1 MRFEEAQ
8 FSAENDSDF
17 LVTYSALA
25 TAFVVGNEPVPLKL
39 SSGMDSTRPAGD
51 TLSPV
56 DKAGILY
63 TDEIGEYM
71 EVKSVKALIF
81 SEQVFEHPIMT
92 TNAGDGTTT
101 YTFHGTIDSPV
112 YGTLQASDILIT
124 VKTKTAAGTGKKTQV
139 LTVQIPDRAIPLRV
153 NNVELGE
160 GENVISHTV
169 DVAYPLRV
177 IYTVGVQ
184 DGVKTANGAVDA
196 GKIDESYK
204 SRHTEGDRLHF
215 YCNLFD
221 GEKECV
227 HGLTAGNAQAQFA
240 PSASNP
246 YYIVQEDIPLYT
258 DNECTMAATGDSFDP
273 DSVYYYTVQFYG
285 AAHTI
290 TEVRSLSHTALNVE
304 KKNGQW
310 NIRPGQPYEPNTAAR
325 HAEKVNQQ
333 TDTAALCAYATMDD
347 ATAFAYHGN
356 NGRLSVRAPQ
366 GSLTVSK
373 TVAGTGARPDDAF
386 SFTVTLSD
394 TAVAGAYGGMT
405 FTDGVATFPLKHG
418 ESRTASGLPAGIHY
432 QVREAAVAGYTA
444 SSEGASGSIP
454 QDGAAQAR
462 FVNRK
467 DNGNGENGG
476 GDILTPP
483 RTGDGARPGLWLA
496 LAALALLLSWAF
508 GRRRSAG

>member
-1 MRFEEAQ
+1 MPRIICP
-8 FSAENDSDF
+8 N
-17 LVTYSALA
+17 
-25 TAFVVGNEPVPLKL
+25 
-39 SSGMDSTRPAGD
+39 
-51 TLSPV
+51 
-56 DKAGILY
+56 
-63 TDEIGEYM
+63 
-71 EVKSVKALIF
+71 
-81 SEQVFEHPIMT
+81 
-92 TNAGDGTTT
+92 
-101 YTFHGTIDSPV
+101 
-112 YGTLQASDILIT
+112 
-124 VKTKTAAGTGKKTQV
+124 
-139 LTVQIPDRAIPLRV
+139 
-153 NNVELGE
+153 
-160 GENVISHTV
+160 TV

-432 QVREAAVAGYTA
+432 QVREATVAGYTA
-444 SSEGASGSIP
+444 SSEG
-454 QDGAAQAR
+454 
-462 FVNRK
+462 
-467 DNGNGENGG
+467 GER
-476 GDILTPP
+476 LHT
-483 RTGDGARPGLWLA
+483 A
-496 LAALALLLSWAF
+496 
-508 GRRRSAG
+508 GRRRAGALCQPQGQRQRRERRRRYPHTAPDGRRGAPGAVAGAGGAGPSSVMGVWKKAVCRLTGEPAAGRR